1 MSRVQHKLEKPQQVP
16 LGVGLAAA
24 EAPAQQQIAK
34 VSSRT
39 SVQSSGES
47 NHTAM
52 CGMIKV
58 YNDRTWMK
66 FIFGIGPE
74 HHPSQFPAS
83 RSNIVQSA

>member
-1 MSRVQHKLEKPQQVP
+1 MSRVQHKPEMPQQVP
-16 LGVGLAAA
+16 VVVGRAAP
-24 EAPAQQQIAK
+24 EQLQVAK

-47 NHTAM
+47 HVM

-58 YNDRTWMK
+58 YKDRTWTK

-83 RSNIVQSA
+83 RSDTVQ